1 MVARLGYFGFNQV
14 RWEIKLQGHYHI
26 TNSSTGLRN
35 VCTFPA
41 KTRSKV
47 ANITTPV
54 SWALGSKSREIMI
67 EAIIIGL
74 IVAAIIQ
81 GLGSGDAL
89 DALNVL
95 FVIATALIV
104 LVGILV
110 LLLFFSQWWGW
121 IGFAISIPLI
131 FLFICFIDSMD
142 ASMVITLFSII
153 LAIPFLVL
161 NGYVAHHDNI
171 LFFMETID

>member
-1 MVARLGYFGFNQV
+1 
-14 RWEIKLQGHYHI
+14 
-26 TNSSTGLRN
+26 
-35 VCTFPA
+35 
-41 KTRSKV
+41 
-47 ANITTPV
+47 
-54 SWALGSKSREIMI
+54 MI